1 MTVQPIFSQ
10 AETTKKLSFTA
21 QSIVECRAF
30 SSTQDV
36 GKVLSVTAHAE
47 TVGCEAV
54 NKEVRYSGKVV
65 YHLVWTDGEG
75 RLQKTEVGAE
85 FSHKAEHPEVVS
97 SARID
102 VDICLERTEVRPVN
116 GSLMV
121 TSVATAKIQTTTLL
135 STPYLTGG
143 EGLVTRNESVPLY
156 AVQRCNAQM
165 TVGDEW
171 ETKRVVK
178 DVLLPCVCASV
189 TSAGTG
195 IGYAACDGEVE
206 VTLLCLDSD
215 GLPFTERRKI
225 PYRIEAEGEGV
236 MPNMAV
242 TASVAIKNVK
252 VSATVDADKSL
263 TILAVDVTC
272 EARADVAVER
282 AVECVIDAYS
292 PTRHLTEKREQIVC
306 QLPVCVRSTMH
317 RMVGKVGAEDV
328 TAQDAVLVTYPLGV
342 QAAVTA
348 IGDGTVTVEGV
359 VSAVALIKKEDGY
372 TAPVLELPFSVSVE
386 ATGVRIGDTITVDAC
401 VGELSA
407 RTVANGEVELSVEL
421 KLSLCV
427 YRATAQT
434 VIADI
439 EIGEEKKVSTAAIS
453 VCYPQA
459 GSTLWDIAKD
469 LGVSPEQ
476 VLAFN
481 EELQF
486 PLTGEERVV
495 VYRRLVA
502 E

>member
-1 MTVQPIFSQ
+1 MTVQPIFEQ

-47 TVGCEAV
+47 TIGCEAV

-75 RLQKTEVGAE
+75 HLQKTEVGAE
-85 FSHKAEHPEVVS
+85 FSHKAEHPEVVPT
-97 SARID
+97 ARIT
-102 VDICLERTEVRPVN
+102 VDIRLERTEVRPVN

-121 TSVATAKIQTTTLL
+121 TSVATARIEVTTLF

-143 EGLVTRNESVPLY
+143 EGLVTRSEQIPLC

-178 DVLLPCVCASV
+178 DVLLPSVCASV
-189 TSAGTG
+189 TAAGTG
-195 IGYAACDGEVE
+195 IGYAVCDGEVE
-206 VTLLCLDSD
+206 VSLLCLDAD
-215 GLPFTERRKI
+215 GVPFTERRKI

-242 TASVAIKNVK
+242 TASVLIKNVK
-252 VSATVDADKSL
+252 VSATVDADQSTTL
-263 TILAVDVTC
+263 LAVDVTC
-272 EARADVAVER
+272 EARADVVIER
-282 AVECVIDAYS
+282 AVDCVVDAYS
-292 PTRHLTEKREQIVC
+292 PTCHLTERREQIVC
-306 QLPVCVRSTMH
+306 QLPVSVCYSTT
-317 RMVGKVGAEDV
+317 RMTAKIGAEDV
-328 TAQDAVLVTYPLGV
+328 TAQDTVVATYPSCV
-342 QAAVTA
+342 QATVVEVV
-348 IGDGTVTVEGV
+348 DGAVTVEGV
-359 VSAVALIKKEDGY
+359 VSAVALVKKEDGY

-427 YRATAQT
+427 CRATAQT
-434 VIADI
+434 VIAEI
-439 EIGEEKKVSTAAIS
+439 EIGEEKKVSAAAIS
-453 VCYPQA
+453 VCYPRA
-459 GSTLWDIAKD
+459 GSTLWDVAKEI
-469 LGVSPEQ
+469 GVSPEQ
-476 VLAFN
+476 ILAFN
-481 EELQF
+481 EELVF